1 MKLKKIKKRKSL
13 LVTGASGFLGWNI
26 CSVAHK
32 SWDVFGVAF
41 SNPIEIP
48 GINIKVVDL
57 TDFYNLKQLL
67 IDVAPYAVI
76 HAAAAANT
84 NYCQINQTESH
95 KINVDTSI
103 NIAGLCMERNIPL
116 VFVSSDM
123 VFDGLNAPYKE
134 KDPVCPVNVYGEQK
148 VLAEK
153 EMVKRCPGMT
163 ICRTSIMF
171 GHHPDRTKN
180 WFQKNIE
187 SMRMHQD
194 VQLFVDEYRTFL
206 SVRKA
211 VSGLLLAIDNISG
224 ILHLSGDERISRYDF
239 ARLVTGVFHI
249 NNARLIPCDLTDV
262 PVKAPRAK
270 DLSLNNSKA
279 KAFGFNPS
287 SIEKELEALSSIIA
301 RSSRPPE

>member
-1 MKLKKIKKRKSL
+1 MKQKKNKKKKRL
-13 LVTGASGFLGWNI
+13 LVTGGSGFLGWNI

-41 SNPIEIP
+41 SNPLEVS
-48 GINIKVVDL
+48 GINVKVMDL
-57 TDFYNLKQLL
+57 TDFYNLKQLF
-67 IDVAPYAVI
+67 IDVEPDAVI

-84 NYCQINQTESH
+84 SYCQINQKKSH

-103 NIAGLCMERNIPL
+103 NIAGLCMKRSIPL
-116 VFVSSDM
+116 VFVSTDM

-134 KDPVCPVNVYGEQK
+134 EDPVCPANVYGEQK

-153 EMVKRCPGMT
+153 EMAKRCPEMT

-171 GHHPDRTKN
+171 GLHPDRTKN

-206 SVRKA
+206 SVRDA
-211 VSGLLLAIDNISG
+211 VSGLLLALGNTSG
-224 ILHLSGDERISRYDF
+224 ILHLSGDDRLSRYDF
-239 ARLVTGVFHI
+239 ARLVSGIFRI
-249 NNARLIPCDLTDV
+249 NNAKLIPCSLADV
-262 PVKAPRAK
+262 PVTAPRAQ
-270 DLSLNNSKA
+270 DLSLDNSKA
-279 KAFGFNPS
+279 KAFGFAPS
-287 SIEKELEALSSIIA
+287 SIEKELEVLSSII
-301 RSSRPPE
+301 